1 MSLIDTHCHIYA
13 ERFDADSSEVM
24 QRARD
29 VGVERIL
36 MPNIDS
42 SSIESMLKLE
52 EDYSGYCIPM
62 MGLHPCSVGADLEK
76 EMEIVREWFDRRDF
90 IAVGELGLDL
100 HWDQSTLQDQIKA
113 LEEQFEIAIEKGI
126 PAVIHCREAFDELM
140 PVLKRYQPKGLRA
153 VLHCFTGT
161 YEYAREC
168 IDMGFYLGIGG
179 VVTFKNGGVKE
190 LVEQLG
196 LKNIVLETDSPY
208 LAPVPHRGKRNEP
221 SYVNLVALKISDI
234 LELTLEEVI
243 VQTGK
248 NAESLFNLSSWK

>member
-13 ERFDADSSEVM
+13 ERFDTDLSEVL

-29 VGVERIL
+29 VGIEKIL

-52 EDYSGYCIPM
+52 EEYLGYCIPM

-100 HWDQSTLQDQIKA
+100 YWDQSTLQDQIKA

-196 LKNIVLETDSPY
+196 LTNMVLETDSPY

-234 LELTLEEVI
+234 LELTLEEVM